1 MISKDSVA
9 HVASLAKL
17 QFSEADLE
25 KYTGQLSEILDMVEQ
40 LESIHLE
47 NVMRPDVAKP
57 SEPVAELLK
66 NVPTKKG
73 TYIQVPAIIDKEE
86 D

>member
-40 LESIHLE
+40 LKVFQLRMYQSPPKAFIL
-47 NVMRPDVAKP
+47 R
-57 SEPVAELLK
+57 
-66 NVPTKKG
+66 T
-73 TYIQVPAIIDKEE
+73 
-86 D
+86 

>member
-40 LESIHLE
+40 LES
-47 NVMRPDVAKP
+47 VSTKDV
-57 SEPVAELLK
+57 PVT
-66 NVPTKKG
+66 NRW
-73 TYIQVPAIIDKEE
+73 
-86 D
+86 